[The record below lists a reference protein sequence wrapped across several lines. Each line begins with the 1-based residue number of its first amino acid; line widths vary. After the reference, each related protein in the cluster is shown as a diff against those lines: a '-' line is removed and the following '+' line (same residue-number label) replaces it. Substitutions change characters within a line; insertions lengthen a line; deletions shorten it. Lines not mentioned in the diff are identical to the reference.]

1 MTTSPTASR
10 IASVIARK
18 SSTSYD
24 GVPSRVRAWVWIID
38 APSSTARRASSAY
51 SSGVYGIAGHWSRL
65 ATAPLIELVI
75 TTGSL
80 KLIVLLALS
89 MGWAD
94 LAQVVAL
101 ANELPPGGGDLPDRL
116 GARELADEP
125 PRLRLVSCLE
135 RGDRLLA
142 LVGDLAKT
150 CDELL

>member
-1 MTTSPTASR
+1 M
-10 IASVIARK
+10 
-18 SSTSYD
+18 
-24 GVPSRVRAWVWIID
+24 WIML

-89 MGWAD
+89 MGWTD

-101 ANELPPGGGDLPDRL
+101 ANELAPGGGDLPDRL
-116 GARELADEP
+116 RARELADEP
-125 PRLRLVSCLE
+125 PRLRLVPCSSAATDFWPWSATS
-135 RGDRLLA
+135 RRPS
-142 LVGDLAKT
+142 
-150 CDELL
+150 